1 MKLAGGNGKVRGR
14 IAAFLVFGTVLGIAL
29 AAVALYYAR
38 KPIALKGAIVQEESE
53 TRKQSP
59 ITDVEVGVA
68 NNLAP
73 TVTKSDF
80 SGFFRLTLRRG
91 VKRGRPIV
99 LQFRHP
105 NFQPVDLPVTVG
117 DKLYVVRMTPL
128 HPDAGDQ
135 PGRPQVAISNVFVR
149 YSIET
154 TASVNVGA
162 GVTTF
167 QAVNTGNV
175 PCDHRS
181 ACSPDNKWKAAIGSA
196 SLDAGQGNV
205 FGNARVSCI
214 AGPCPFT
221 KIESDEFSHGGRNIG
236 VSVLDWSDT
245 TTFLFQAE
253 VFRQEISDIVRESY
267 PVIFGRALNFSL
279 PAAAE
284 GPSLE
289 AELSGTNIVFPL
301 GPAPNLSWASCNVKV
316 EKAQTKSY
324 RCELKEGYR
333 FR

>member
-1 MKLAGGNGKVRGR
+1 MAVILAVGAIFAV
-14 IAAFLVFGTVLGIAL
+14 AL
-29 AAVALYYAR
+29 AAVALHYAYR
-38 KPIALKGAIVQEESE
+38 PISLKGAIIQEDADA
-53 TRKQSP
+53 RKQSP

-68 NNLAP
+68 DNLASANA
-73 TVTKSDF
+73 KSDF
-80 SGFFRLTLRRG
+80 SGYFRLTLHRG
-91 VKRGRPIV
+91 VDKGRSIV

-105 NFQPVDLPVTVG
+105 DFEPVDLPVTVG

-128 HPDAGDQ
+128 HPEADDQ
-135 PGRPQVAISNVFVR
+135 PGRSNVVISNVFVR
-149 YSIET
+149 YSTET
-154 TASVNVGA
+154 TASVNVGT

-205 FGNARVSCI
+205 FDNARVSCI

-221 KIESDEFSHGGRNIG
+221 RIASDHFSQGGRNIA
-236 VSVLDWSDT
+236 VSELDWSDT

-279 PAAAE
+279 PATAE

-289 AELSGTNIVFPL
+289 AEVDGTNIVFPL
-301 GPAPNLSWASCNVKV
+301 GPSPNLSWATCNVKV

-324 RCELKEGYR
+324 RCELKQGYR

>member
-1 MKLAGGNGKVRGR
+1 MKLARSNGSTRVR
-14 IAAFLVFGTVLGIAL
+14 IAAILASGTVF
-29 AAVALYYAR
+29 AVALVAVTLHYAR
-38 KPIALKGAIVQEESE
+38 KPISLKGAIVQEDSD

-59 ITDVEVGVA
+59 ITNVKVGVA
-68 NNLAP
+68 DHLASADAI
-73 TVTKSDF
+73 SDF
-80 SGFFRLTLRRG
+80 SGFFRLTLHRG
-91 VKRGRPIV
+91 IKRGRSIV

-105 NFQPVDLPVTVG
+105 DFQPVDLPVTVG

-128 HPDAGDQ
+128 HPETDDQ
-135 PGRPQVAISNVFVR
+135 PGRPQTVISNVFVR
-149 YSIET
+149 YSTET
-154 TASVNVGA
+154 TASVNIGT

-167 QAVNTGNV
+167 QAVNAGNV

-181 ACSPDNKWKAAIGSA
+181 ACSADNKWKAAVGSA

-205 FGNARVSCI
+205 FDDARVSCI

-221 KIESDEFSHGGRNIG
+221 KIESDQFSHGGRNIA

-289 AELSGTNIVFPL
+289 AEVAGTNIVFPL
-301 GPAPNLSWASCNVKV
+301 GPSPNLSWATCNVKV
-316 EKAQTKSY
+316 GKDQTKSY

-333 FR
+333 FP